1 MPKRAI
7 KQDQRTGSHLTVHVA
22 QKLKLI
28 TLQLGHC
35 FRQAPSEETAGEEG
49 GLTFQLC
56 PEGYYRARKC
66 ALMAP

>member
-35 FRQAPSEETAGEEG
+35 FRQAPSEETAAEEG
-49 GLTFQLC
+49 GHI
-56 PEGYYRARKC
+56 GAV
-66 ALMAP
+66 A